1 MMKSLLALILAV
13 GLSAGIAASSRAE
26 PQTATQTTAPQ
37 AAELPALAV
46 QNAAV
51 KAYNTNLN
59 PNAVIPSL
67 GIYDQEDGRTGPMGT
82 PLPGWG
88 SVFGEGA
95 GDN

>member
-1 MMKSLLALILAV
+1 MMKSLLALILTV
-13 GLSAGIAASSRAE
+13 GISAGIAASARAE
-26 PQTATQTTAPQ
+26 SQTPTQATTPQ
-37 AAELPALAV
+37 AAELPASSV
-46 QNAAV
+46 QDAAV
-51 KAYNTNLN
+51 KAYNANLN